1 MLRIA
6 LDLLPWWRVYGDG
19 MNISLLYF
27 DGCPNWKQ
35 TDADLASLM
44 TEYNLTITRQT
55 VETIEDAERWQ
66 FRGSPTVLIDGTDP
80 FARPGDPVGLACR
93 IYQTPS
99 GPAGAPSIEM
109 LRSAIAR

>member
-1 MLRIA
+1 
-6 LDLLPWWRVYGDG
+6 

-35 TDADLASLM
+35 TDADLASLAKEFDLDV
-44 TEYNLTITRQT
+44 THQK

-66 FRGSPTVLIDGTDP
+66 FRGSPTILIDGTDP
-80 FARPGDPVGLACR
+80 FARSGDPVGLACR

-99 GPAGAPSIEM
+99 GAAGAPTSDM
-109 LRSAIAR
+109 LRSALGQ

>member
-1 MLRIA
+1 
-6 LDLLPWWRVYGDG
+6 

-27 DGCPNWKQ
+27 DDCPNWKQ
-35 TDADLASLM
+35 TDAHLTSLA
-44 TEYNLTITRQT
+44 TEFDFTVTHQG

-80 FARPGDPVGLACR
+80 FARPEDPVGLACR

-99 GPAGAPSIEM
+99 GPAGAPTIDM
-109 LRSAIAR
+109 LRSVITQ